1 MKKAI
6 ITSGAQQFLVAEGDQ
21 IMVDRLPLED
31 TDQIK
36 FTPLLIIDG
45 ETVKVGQPKVDG
57 ATVVAQVVKALERS
71 PKIVAIRFR
80 AKKRVHKRRGQRSQ
94 QTRLQIS
101 QIKLSAAK
109 PKPAALKPVE
119 SSQGQDS
126 DD

>member
-6 ITSGAQQFLVAEGDQ
+6 ITSGAQQFLVSEGDQ

-45 ETVKVGQPKVDG
+45 ATVKVGQPKVDG
-57 ATVVAQVVKALERS
+57 VTVVAQVVKALERA

-80 AKKRVHKRRGQRSQ
+80 AKKRIHKRRGQRPQ

-101 QIKLSAAK
+101 QIKLSGAK
-109 PKPAALKPVE
+109 TKPATSKPVE
-119 SSQGQDS
+119 SVQGQDS
-126 DD
+126 DN